1 MSKRVRR
8 KFTSE
13 EKVGLIRLHLVEHKP
28 VSEIC
33 DEHQLNV
40 NQFYTWQ
47 KLFFENGS
55 AAFNVRKAP
64 KQDSRDKKIKSLE
77 AKITNRDE
85 GIAELMMEHV
95 KLKKKFGL
103 S

>member
-1 MSKRVRR
+1 MSKRSRR
-8 KFTSE
+8 NFTAE
-13 EKVGLIRLHLVEHKP
+13 EKVALIRLHLVEHKP

-33 DEHQLNV
+33 DVHQLNV

-47 KLFFENGS
+47 KLFFENGA
-55 AAFNVRKAP
+55 AAFKVNKNP
-64 KQDSRDKKIKSLE
+64 KKDSKDNKIKILE
-77 AKITNRDE
+77 GKITDRDE

-95 KLKKKFGL
+95 KLKKKLGL

>member
-1 MSKRVRR
+1 MSKKNRR
-8 KFTSE
+8 NFTSE
-13 EKVGLIRLHLVEHKP
+13 EKVALIRLHLVEHKP

-33 DEHQLNV
+33 DVHQLNV

-47 KLFFENGS
+47 KLFFENGA
-55 AAFNVRKAP
+55 AAFNVNKIP
-64 KQDSRDKKIKSLE
+64 KKDPKDKKIKILE
-77 AKITNRDE
+77 DKVTDRDE

-95 KLKKKFGL
+95 KLKKKLGL

>member
-1 MSKRVRR
+1 MSKKTRR
-8 KFTSE
+8 NFTAE
-13 EKVGLIRLHLVEHKP
+13 EKVALIRLHLVERKP

-33 DEHQLNV
+33 ELHQLNA

-47 KLFFENGS
+47 KLFFENGA
-55 AAFNVRKAP
+55 AAFNVNK
-64 KQDSRDKKIKSLE
+64 KSKKDSKDKKIKILE
-77 AKITNRDE
+77 GKIAERDE

-95 KLKKKFGL
+95 KLKKKLGL